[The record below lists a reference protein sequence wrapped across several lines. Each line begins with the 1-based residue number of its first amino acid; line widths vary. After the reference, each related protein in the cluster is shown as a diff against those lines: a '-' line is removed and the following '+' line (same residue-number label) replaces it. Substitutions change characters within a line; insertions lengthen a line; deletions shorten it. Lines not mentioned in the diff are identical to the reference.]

1 MMASIL
7 HRPVGAFV
15 NKLRLVHVI
24 QILDPEGGGAVA
36 AVKSTCAALAE
47 QGHEVTLYATDR
59 HPKQAG
65 ESKGYRTVAF
75 PMEFPPMAIS
85 LGFARAFSR
94 LKDVDLVHIHQLYRF
109 PQSFA
114 AFFCR
119 RHGIPYCI
127 QPHGSL
133 DPVVYFKRERRAT
146 KRLYE
151 RWIERRNLENAAG
164 IIYTARG
171 EKEAA
176 DFLNLPTPPFIVPL
190 GLHLSEFEQG
200 VKGFRDR
207 YGLKDRELVVWMG
220 RLVPVKGL
228 DILLRAFAEL
238 ASQRPNAVL
247 VLVGPDT
254 ENYAVVL
261 QRIIKDIGLSPDRV
275 VFTGLLR
282 GEEKLAALKEAD
294 LFVLPSYTENF
305 ALAAMEALAMGCP
318 VVISDRVKIAP
329 DIAQA
334 EAGLVI
340 APREEELVSAM
351 ISLLSDQGR
360 RHRMRKA
367 ALAFV
372 RQYDWPV
379 VVGKLET
386 AYRTMIAA

>member
-1 MMASIL
+1 MENIL
-7 HRPVGAFV
+7 HHVPDISGS
-15 NKLRLVHVI
+15 KLRLLHVI
-24 QILDPEGGGAVA
+24 QLLDPTGGGAVA

-47 QGHEVTLYATDR
+47 RGHEVTLYATDR
-59 HPKQAG
+59 DPERNGKS
-65 ESKGYRTVAF
+65 EGYRTVAF
-75 PMEFPPMAIS
+75 QMEFPPMAVS
-85 LGFARAFSR
+85 LSFARAFSR
-94 LKDVDLVHIHQLYRF
+94 LKNIDLVHIHQLYRF

-114 AFFCR
+114 AFICR

-133 DPVVYFKRERRAT
+133 DPVVYRKRERRTT

-151 RWIERRNLENAAG
+151 RLIEKRNLRHAAG

-171 EKEAA
+171 EREAA
-176 DFLNLPTPPFIVPL
+176 DFLNLPATPFIVPL
-190 GLHLSEFEQG
+190 GLHLSEFRQEVG
-200 VKGFRDR
+200 GFRDR
-207 YGLKDRELVVWMG
+207 YRLEGRELIVWMG

-228 DILLRAFAEL
+228 DVLLQAFAVL
-238 ASQRPNAVL
+238 ANERPNAVL

-254 ENYAVVL
+254 ENYAAVL
-261 QRIIKDIGLSPDRV
+261 QRLMRDLGLSSDRV
-275 VFTGLLR
+275 IFTGLLR

-318 VVISDRVKIAP
+318 VIVSNRVKIAP

-334 EAGLVI
+334 EAGLVVT
-340 APREEELVSAM
+340 PCPGELVSAM
-351 ISLLSDQGR
+351 ANLLNDRGR
-360 RHRMRKA
+360 RQRMREA

-379 VVGKLET
+379 VVGELEA